1 MFADIKRSV
10 LVVEDDETLQAA
22 LKYNLSNE
30 GFQVISATD
39 GEIAVEVARRY
50 RPDLIILDLMIPR
63 LDGLEVCRLL
73 RKDMS
78 APILMLTARDSELDK
93 VVGLDMGADD
103 YMTKPFSMRELM
115 ARVRA
120 MSRRVQTASKTDASA
135 GMLSAGDLV
144 LNVRAKSANFK
155 GNKLDLSPKEYELL
169 AFLVSNPGMAFSRN
183 ELLDNV
189 WGDDFFG
196 DHRTVDVHI
205 RRLRSKIESGSGSPR
220 RIITIRGTGYRFEL

>member
-78 APILMLTARDSELDK
+78 APILMLTARDSE
-93 VVGLDMGADD
+93 
-103 YMTKPFSMRELM
+103 F
-115 ARVRA
+115 
-120 MSRRVQTASKTDASA
+120 
-135 GMLSAGDLV
+135 
-144 LNVRAKSANFK
+144 
-155 GNKLDLSPKEYELL
+155 
-169 AFLVSNPGMAFSRN
+169 
-183 ELLDNV
+183 
-189 WGDDFFG
+189 
-196 DHRTVDVHI
+196 
-205 RRLRSKIESGSGSPR
+205 
-220 RIITIRGTGYRFEL
+220 